1 MSAGRCRDCQADIV
15 WARTQAGKLMPLDP
29 ERRPDGDPAAN
40 VAVSRDHLG
49 RVLARVLKPTE
60 DDRAEPFEWLA
71 VPHFA
76 TCVPRLAREGRVEG
90 VASLDRA
97 RKQRGRTS

>member
-1 MSAGRCRDCQADIV
+1 
-15 WARTQAGKLMPLDP
+15 MPLDP
-29 ERRPDGDPAAN
+29 ERRADGDPAAN

-60 DDRAEPFEWLA
+60 GDRAEPFEWLA

-76 TCVPRLAREGRVEG
+76 TCVPRLAREGRIDG
-90 VASLDRA
+90 VTSLDRA
-97 RKQRGRTS
+97 RKKRGRPA